1 MMKEYDL
8 MNKIPGQLMRDKM
21 PFDPKIIVAGAA
33 NAGQA
38 AMSAGKIL
46 AEGAKKS
53 QQ

>member
-8 MNKIPGQLMRDKM
+8 MNKIPGCLIRDKM
-21 PFDPKIIVAGAA
+21 PFDPKVIVAGAA
-33 NAGQA
+33 NAGAA
-38 AMSAGKIL
+38 AMEAGRIM